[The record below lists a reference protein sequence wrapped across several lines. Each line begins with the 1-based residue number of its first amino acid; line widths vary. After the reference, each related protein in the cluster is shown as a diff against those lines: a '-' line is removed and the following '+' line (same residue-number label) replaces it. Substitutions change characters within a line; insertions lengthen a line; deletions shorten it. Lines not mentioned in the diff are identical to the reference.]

1 MRLGYFT
8 MPLHP
13 LEREW
18 HVTLQEDREAIILA
32 DKLGFYDAF
41 VGEHLAD
48 KMENVTNSAM
58 FLASL
63 MPVTENIKLGTG
75 TSNISQ
81 MHPVL
86 IASHAAMMDN
96 LLQGRFIFGISPGAL
111 LTDAEALGNL
121 DKDRFKIFEDAIDV
135 ILEIW
140 TREPP
145 YDIDLPGNQF
155 KVSTR
160 ETGALDLGIGY
171 LGKPY
176 QKPYPEIVG
185 TVVAPFSKGVIKMGA
200 RNFHPMSAN
209 FLLKKWV
216 ATHWPNYVEG
226 KESVGEQA
234 DPKDWRIAR
243 TICVADDDKTAL
255 EYGRESSKSAYREYY
270 QQMMWKM
277 FRGGRQG
284 VFKQYKDQP
293 DEEITLDY
301 VMDECII
308 HGSVNKVVDEILAMR
323 EEVGEFGEIVYAGMD
338 WVDEKLAKRSMEL
351 MATEVMPR
359 VNAAIGE
366 SEREAAE

>member
-18 HVTLQEDREAIILA
+18 HITLQEDREAIILA

-96 LLQGRFIFGISPGAL
+96 LLKGRFIFGISPGAL

-155 KVSTR
+155 KVDAR
-160 ETGALDLGIGY
+160 DRRAGPGHRLPRQALPKTLSRNRWHRRGPLLQGGHQDGCAQLPPDVGKLPPKEVGRDPLAELCRGQGIG
-171 LGKPY
+171 
-176 QKPYPEIVG
+176 
-185 TVVAPFSKGVIKMGA
+185 
-200 RNFHPMSAN
+200 R
-209 FLLKKWV
+209 
-216 ATHWPNYVEG
+216 
-226 KESVGEQA
+226 
-234 DPKDWRIAR
+234 
-243 TICVADDDKTAL
+243 
-255 EYGRESSKSAYREYY
+255 RES
-270 QQMMWKM
+270 
-277 FRGGRQG
+277 
-284 VFKQYKDQP
+284 
-293 DEEITLDY
+293 
-301 VMDECII
+301 
-308 HGSVNKVVDEILAMR
+308 
-323 EEVGEFGEIVYAGMD
+323 
-338 WVDEKLAKRSMEL
+338 
-351 MATEVMPR
+351 
-359 VNAAIGE
+359 
-366 SEREAAE
+366 